1 MTCTCACHLLEE
13 NHEPDN
19 CYCMRIPDNVIP
31 LCQKCGKE
39 LDFETQ
45 FCGDCEV

>member
-19 CYCMRIPDNVIP
+19 CYCMRIPDNAIP